1 MASNHLILCR
11 PHLLPPSTF
20 PMPHSAAKKKKKK
33 KEKKVPVTIE
43 KVFGLLL
50 D

>member
-1 MASNHLILCR
+1 MPSNHLILCH
-11 PHLLPPSTF
+11 PHLLLLSIF
-20 PMPHSAAKKKKKK
+20 PMPHSAAKKKK
-33 KEKKVPVTIE
+33 EKKVSVTIE